1 MMEDTI
7 RRLEDTTFFSKA
19 PIEEIHLYYIYI
31 NNNVVES
38 IEKETVQDKSILT
51 SDFIQERFM
60 HHKIYKNKAYTLN
73 GLHKYNFEK
82 DSVLD
87 LLQSDDY
94 TADFTQYKKI
104 EPVHFSDTI
113 YHYMDYASLFFILEN
128 KKVKK
133 PAKTKKDTTSSNK
146 NKTQKSQD

>member
-1 MMEDTI
+1 MEDTI

-60 HHKIYKNKAYTLN
+60 
-73 GLHKYNFEK
+73 
-82 DSVLD
+82 
-87 LLQSDDY
+87 
-94 TADFTQYKKI
+94 
-104 EPVHFSDTI
+104 
-113 YHYMDYASLFFILEN
+113 
-128 KKVKK
+128 
-133 PAKTKKDTTSSNK
+133 
-146 NKTQKSQD
+146 